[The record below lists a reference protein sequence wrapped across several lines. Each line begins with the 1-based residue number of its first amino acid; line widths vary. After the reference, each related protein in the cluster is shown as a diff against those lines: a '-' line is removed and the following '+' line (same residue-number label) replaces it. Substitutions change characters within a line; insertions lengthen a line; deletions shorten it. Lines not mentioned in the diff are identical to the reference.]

1 MFDCPSMSRVD
12 IVNAALEE
20 RGLRREEEWLQHGQG
35 ILPGTLSY
43 KARQT
48 LKDEGWRGL

>member
-1 MFDCPSMSRVD
+1 MFDCSYMSQLD
-12 IVNAALEE
+12 IVNSALEE
-20 RGLRREEEWLQHGQG
+20 RGLRREEKWLQHVKG

>member
-1 MFDCPSMSRVD
+1 MFDCPYMSRID
-12 IVNAALEE
+12 IINATLEE
-20 RGLRREEEWLQHGQG
+20 RGLRREEERLQHGKG
-35 ILPGTLSY
+35 IFPGTLSY